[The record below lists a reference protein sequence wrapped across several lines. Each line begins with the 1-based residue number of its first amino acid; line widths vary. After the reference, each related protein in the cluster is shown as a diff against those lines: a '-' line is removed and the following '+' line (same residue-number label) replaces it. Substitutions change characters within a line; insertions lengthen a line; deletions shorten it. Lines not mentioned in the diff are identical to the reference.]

1 MNTEHFIARR
11 ILKGKKGEKQ
21 FTRPVIRISVLGIS
35 LGLGVMILTLA
46 VVTGFQKEIRDK
58 VAGFGSHIQVSRFDN
73 NESYEP
79 SPVVADPEMAS
90 EIRKIPGVVHIQEY
104 AQKAAIIKANQEM
117 EGIVLKGIGPDFD
130 TTFFAEN
137 ILEGRICKVGTGS
150 ESREIVISALL
161 AKRLKLSLGDSIPLF
176 FLQNQKQRARK
187 FVVRGIYE
195 TGLGGQFDDL
205 MVLGDIKMVRLMS
218 DWTENEIAGYELF
231 VNDFKKLDYITETV
245 NSIIPYDLK
254 AYSITQVYQTIF
266 SWLNAQDVNA
276 LVIIIL
282 MLAVC
287 IINMISVLL
296 IIILERTRMIGIIKA
311 LGFSNF
317 QVRKV
322 FLINSGYLIARG
334 LFWGNLIGIG
344 FCLLQLYTGF
354 LSLDPESYFLSK
366 VPVNLSWEWIVG
378 ANVLTALACLASLL
392 LPSYLITRITPVRA
406 IRFN

>member
-1 MNTEHFIARR
+1 
-11 ILKGKKGEKQ
+11 
-21 FTRPVIRISVLGIS
+21 
-35 LGLGVMILTLA
+35 
-46 VVTGFQKEIRDK
+46 
-58 VAGFGSHIQVSRFDN
+58 
-73 NESYEP
+73 
-79 SPVVADPEMAS
+79 
-90 EIRKIPGVVHIQEY
+90 
-104 AQKAAIIKANQEM
+104 
-117 EGIVLKGIGPDFD
+117 
-130 TTFFAEN
+130 
-137 ILEGRICKVGTGS
+137 
-150 ESREIVISALL
+150 L

>member
-1 MNTEHFIARR
+1 
-11 ILKGKKGEKQ
+11 
-21 FTRPVIRISVLGIS
+21 
-35 LGLGVMILTLA
+35 
-46 VVTGFQKEIRDK
+46 
-58 VAGFGSHIQVSRFDN
+58 
-73 NESYEP
+73 
-79 SPVVADPEMAS
+79 
-90 EIRKIPGVVHIQEY
+90 
-104 AQKAAIIKANQEM
+104 M

-205 MVLGDIKMVRLMS
+205 MVLGDIKMVSLMS
-218 DWTENEIAGYELF
+218 DWTEN
-231 VNDFKKLDYITETV
+231 YITGTLK
-245 NSIIPYDLK
+245 SILPYDLE
-254 AYSITQVYQTIF
+254 AFSLTQGYQTIF